1 MDDKFLIHVEIAGR
15 RYPLTILR
23 SDEERA
29 RKAAAQIN
37 SKMFQYRH
45 ELFENDS
52 SVDTMDLLAMTA
64 FQLSFRNLQ
73 LEETNEVT
81 PFVEKI
87 EQLKNELEDYLKG

>member
-1 MDDKFLIHVEIAGR
+1 MGDKFLIHIEIAGR

-45 ELFENDS
+45 ELFENDP
-52 SVDTMDLLAMTA
+52 SVDAMDLLAMTA
-64 FQLSFRNLQ
+64 FQLSFQNLHY
-73 LEETNEVT
+73 EEVNETT

-87 EQLKNELEDYLKG
+87 NQLKKELEEYMKG

>member
-1 MDDKFLIHVEIAGR
+1 MDDKFLIHIEIAGR
-15 RYPLTILR
+15 RYPLTIRR

-45 ELFENDS
+45 ELFENDA
-52 SVDTMDLLAMTA
+52 SVDAMDLLAMTA
-64 FQLSFRNLQ
+64 FQLSFRNLRY
-73 LEETNEVT
+73 EEVNETT

-87 EQLKNELEDYLKG
+87 SELKQELEDYLKG